1 MIWRDCEHYLES
13 IDSRFGPEPE
23 PVNIDAIAEPI
34 HFLQHD
40 GLKIRR
46 NSSETQGNT
55 DLLLPR

>member
-1 MIWRDCEHYLES
+1 MVWRDCEHYLES

-40 GLKIRR
+40 GLKIPLKFKR
-46 NSSETQGNT
+46 NSGKY
-55 DLLLPR
+55 